1 MSYFKL
7 RKNDFLFIGICLSL
21 FVFSFDYKLTE
32 FLRILDVLWILLF
45 GLFLISN
52 PKINKEQLILFLLIF
67 FFILISSYIGI
78 KKNNSIEIS
87 RFIFIYKYLFVFI
100 TPWMIVL
107 VVKTEKQIRIINRL
121 LLISFI
127 LLSSWS
133 YMYIYF
139 KFLGLI
145 IGNPRPSFPFGNYY
159 INDAHVF
166 SSYLGFFLGGYLFY
180 LKNFFNHNII
190 LSFLICANCFVGL
203 IATGSRT
210 GILLAII
217 TFLVIGTLKLI
228 TILRSLLQ
236 PKLFLKKKKIVHFII
251 LIILMIVAISILP
264 FISEQL
270 NIQFD
275 VTKRA
280 LNFDLIGDKS
290 SVGRIKKLIVALNE
304 GQYSGW
310 LLGTGLSSEKVWY
323 DGIFSILMA
332 HGGVLL
338 IFSIFLLYTQLIIKA
353 YFSSKNQKIF
363 FNFLFL
369 VLLYL
374 ISNLITEHVFIQRNS
389 FPILVL
395 ISITY
400 INTLNT
406 KMRY

>member
-1 MSYFKL
+1 M
-7 RKNDFLFIGICLSL
+7 
-21 FVFSFDYKLTE
+21 
-32 FLRILDVLWILLF
+32 
-45 GLFLISN
+45 
-52 PKINKEQLILFLLIF
+52 
-67 FFILISSYIGI
+67 
-78 KKNNSIEIS
+78 
-87 RFIFIYKYLFVFI
+87 
-100 TPWMIVL
+100 
-107 VVKTEKQIRIINRL
+107 
-121 LLISFI
+121 
-127 LLSSWS
+127 
-133 YMYIYF
+133 
-139 KFLGLI
+139 
-145 IGNPRPSFPFGNYY
+145 
-159 INDAHVF
+159 
-166 SSYLGFFLGGYLFY
+166 
-180 LKNFFNHNII
+180 
-190 LSFLICANCFVGL
+190 
-203 IATGSRT
+203 
-210 GILLAII
+210 LAII

-228 TILRSLLQ
+228 TILRFLLQ